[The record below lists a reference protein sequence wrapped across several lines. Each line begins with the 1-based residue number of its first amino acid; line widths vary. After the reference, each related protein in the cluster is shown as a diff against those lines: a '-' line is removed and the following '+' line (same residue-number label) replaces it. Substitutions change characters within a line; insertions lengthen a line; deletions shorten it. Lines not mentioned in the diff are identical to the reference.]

1 MPRPPRCRRICSAP
15 RVERFC
21 PCDVAE
27 SAPILLTLDEYEVI
41 RLVDLEEKTHEQC
54 ATQMDISRSTVQEI
68 YENARR
74 KLAACLVYG
83 KPLHITGGNV
93 RICRGQEQQSESC
106 HRAEACDRAG
116 QDITGGNVQIC
127 SGQKQRSESCDRAGT
142 CDRAGQDG
150 TGGTPGVGSACGSAG
165 KSGTC
170 CTSGLT
176 SDHKGDIIMRI
187 AVTYEN
193 GQIFQ
198 HFGHTAQF
206 KIYDVA
212 NGEIVRAEVVDTNG
226 SGHGA
231 LAGFLMQLGVD
242 ALICGGIGGGAQMA
256 LAEVGIRLF
265 GGVSGDADAAVN
277 ALIAGNLG
285 YNPDVHCDH
294 HDHEHGEGGH
304 SCGSHGCGNHGCH

>member
-21 PCDVAE
+21 PCDVSE

-41 RLVDLEEKTHEQC
+41 RLVDLKQQTHEQC
-54 ATQMDISRSTVQEI
+54 AAQMDISRSTVQEI
-68 YENARR
+68 YENARH

-150 TGGTPGVGSACGSAG
+150 TGGTTGVGSACGSAG

-176 SDHKGDIIMRI
+176 IDHKGDIIMRI